1 MGIEANT
8 LLAYLFGI
16 ILLYILV
23 KVLFVPL
30 KYMGKLIVNAVLGG
44 TALWV
49 LNVFGGVLGIQ
60 IGINIVTALAVG
72 LLGIPGV
79 LLLLVLQYINV

>member
-1 MGIEANT
+1 MGIDTNT

-23 KVLFVPL
+23 KVLFIPL
-30 KYMGKLIVNAVLGG
+30 KYLGKLMINAVVGG
-44 TALWV
+44 AALWA
-49 LNVFGGVLGIQ
+49 LNVFGGVVGIQ
-60 IGINIVTALAVG
+60 IGINIVTALVVG

-79 LLLLVLQYINV
+79 LLLLVLQYIK

>member
-1 MGIEANT
+1 MGFDANT
-8 LLAYLFGI
+8 LMAYLFGI
-16 ILLYILV
+16 ILLYICI

-30 KYMGKLIVNAVLGG
+30 KYMGKLIINAVVGG
-44 TALWV
+44 AALWV

-79 LLLLVLQYINV
+79 LLLLVLQYIK